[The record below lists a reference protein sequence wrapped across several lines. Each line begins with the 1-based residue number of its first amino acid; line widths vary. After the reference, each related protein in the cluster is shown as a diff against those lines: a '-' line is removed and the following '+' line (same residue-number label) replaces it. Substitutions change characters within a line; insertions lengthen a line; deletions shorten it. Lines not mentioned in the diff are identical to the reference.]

1 MKSLL
6 TTLCLVLLCQFV
18 YAQRI
23 KTDKFEYK
31 YIKLPLNPLDKSI
44 KNYQSFVTSSY
55 DAENTRLKNEYE
67 AEKQKAEDDYQREM
81 AEYPAKVKEADEKY
95 ERDMAEWKKKSLV
108 DKFVEKRILEENN
121 KPQKQVVN
129 KPYKRFVQ
137 EPALK
142 KSYDYAPLANT
153 YLQLEGFENNPN
165 NAVQIIATLN
175 GFEYT
180 SPKQVSEVKKEM
192 IASNGTVNSVNVTY
206 YNIEFT
212 YRHTMSVKAVGP
224 DGRELFNI
232 TPQELNSYK
241 VYKSP
246 QTKTSQQIN
255 ELQLKSMFEEK
266 VLQENLTLLSDLV
279 NDRIGYRRQPRNAA
293 LDYVNDKKV
302 DYSDL
307 LLAYNEGL
315 SGLMTIA
322 IDEES
327 AKVKISKAT
336 ELWNKALKE
345 SNLNDKKARIDKDVT
360 MSLYF
365 NLLEC
370 HFASRNLEEADK
382 VLSAMGMVQ
391 MSNQDRKN
399 KEKYDELFID
409 LRKRVLTNK

>member
-1 MKSLL
+1 MK
-6 TTLCLVLLCQFV
+6 
-18 YAQRI
+18 A
-23 KTDKFEYK
+23 
-31 YIKLPLNPLDKSI
+31 
-44 KNYQSFVTSSY
+44 
-55 DAENTRLKNEYE
+55 EYE
-67 AEKQKAEDDYQREM
+67 AEKQKAEDDFQRET
-81 AEYPAKVKEADEKY
+81 AEYPVKVKEADEKY
-95 ERDMAEWKKKSLV
+95 EKEMAEWKKKSLV

-129 KPYKRFVQ
+129 KPYKRYVQ

-232 TPQELNSYK
+232 TPQELNTYK

-279 NDRIGYRRQPRNAA
+279 NDRIGYRRQPRNAT

-327 AKVKISKAT
+327 AKAKISKAT

-345 SNLNDKKARIDKDVT
+345 SNLTDKKARIDKDVT

-365 NLLEC
+365 NLLEY

-391 MSNQDRKN
+391 MSNPDRKN

>member
-1 MKSLL
+1 
-6 TTLCLVLLCQFV
+6 
-18 YAQRI
+18 
-23 KTDKFEYK
+23 
-31 YIKLPLNPLDKSI
+31 
-44 KNYQSFVTSSY
+44 
-55 DAENTRLKNEYE
+55 
-67 AEKQKAEDDYQREM
+67 
-81 AEYPAKVKEADEKY
+81 
-95 ERDMAEWKKKSLV
+95 
-108 DKFVEKRILEENN
+108 
-121 KPQKQVVN
+121 
-129 KPYKRFVQ
+129 
-137 EPALK
+137 
-142 KSYDYAPLANT
+142 
-153 YLQLEGFENNPN
+153 
-165 NAVQIIATLN
+165 
-175 GFEYT
+175 
-180 SPKQVSEVKKEM
+180 
-192 IASNGTVNSVNVTY
+192 
-206 YNIEFT
+206 
-212 YRHTMSVKAVGP
+212 
-224 DGRELFNI
+224 
-232 TPQELNSYK
+232 
-241 VYKSP
+241 
-246 QTKTSQQIN
+246 
-255 ELQLKSMFEEK
+255 MFEEK
-266 VLQENLTLLSDLV
+266 DLQENLTLLSDLV
-279 NDRIGYRRQPRNAA
+279 NDRIGYRRQPRNDA